1 MKAAII
7 NNYNANVEIAE
18 IEEPA
23 LDGDSVVVAVH
34 AASLN
39 PIDNIV
45 RAGHMKDV
53 IPIGFPYVMGY
64 DLSGV
69 VKSVGAQVT
78 DFKPGDAVFAR
89 PNQQDSGSLAQFA
102 RVEQSELALKP
113 ENISHEEAA
122 SIPLAGLTAWQ
133 ALYDKA
139 NLKTGQKILIHAGSG
154 GVGTLA
160 IQIARHIGAHIATTV
175 SERNA
180 ELVRS
185 LGADEVIDY
194 KTQNF
199 EDIVSDYD
207 VVLDMLGGE
216 TMNRS
221 FKVLKKGG
229 ALVSIKGQ
237 DTENLA
243 EKHGVR
249 FEWFFMS
256 PDGAQLAQLGKLI
269 EAGTVKPV
277 LDSTYELGEVS
288 DAYDRL
294 ADGHAVGKI
303 VVSVK

>member
-1 MKAAII
+1 MKAALIS
-7 NNYNANVEIAE
+7 NYNGNVDIGEVE
-18 IEEPA
+18 QPA
-23 LDGDSVVVAVH
+23 VDADSVLVAVH
-34 AASLN
+34 AASVN

-53 IPIGFPYVMGY
+53 IPIRFPHIMGY

-69 VKSVGAQVT
+69 VKSVGDQVT
-78 DFKPGDAVFAR
+78 GFKPGDAVFAR
-89 PNQQDSGSLAQFA
+89 PNQQDAGSLAQFA
-102 RVEQSELALKP
+102 LVKQSELAPKP

-133 ALYDKA
+133 ALYDHADLKA
-139 NLKTGQKILIHAGSG
+139 GQTILIHAGSG

-160 IQIARHIGAHIATTV
+160 IQIAKHIGARVITTV
-175 SERNA
+175 SKRN
-180 ELVRS
+180 EGLVRE

-199 EDIVSDYD
+199 DELVSECD

-221 FKVLKKGG
+221 FKILKKGG
-229 ALVSIKGQ
+229 ILVSIKGQ
-237 DTENLA
+237 DEDNMA

-249 FEWFFMS
+249 FAWFFMS
-256 PDGAQLAQLGKLI
+256 PNGNQLAQLGALI

-277 LDSTYELGEVS
+277 IDSTYSLSNAS
-288 DAYDRL
+288 DAYEHL

-303 VVSVK
+303 VVTVK